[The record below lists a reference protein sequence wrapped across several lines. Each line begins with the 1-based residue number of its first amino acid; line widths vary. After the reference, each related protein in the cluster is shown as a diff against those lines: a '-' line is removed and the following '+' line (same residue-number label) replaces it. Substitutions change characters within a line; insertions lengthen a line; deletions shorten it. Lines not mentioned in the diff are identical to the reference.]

1 MGPVEEDEVSDGR
14 KSGRAQVGGLIFMLD
29 NIEVVEKFYNF
40 IHAHKSNGI
49 TESHM
54 ANALGLLNSRG
65 QPSVGT
71 LRLYYN
77 LAACM
82 LISARKLAPIVDK
95 FELQHFINAKKVAEM
110 VEMVENEE
118 GLVEAYSRT
127 DIGRAESIRQFDGYL
142 RENGHRFQSNG
153 SF

>member
-1 MGPVEEDEVSDGR
+1 
-14 KSGRAQVGGLIFMLD
+14 MLD
-29 NIEVVEKFYNF
+29 NIEAVEKFYNF
-40 IHAHKSNGI
+40 INTHKSSGI

-54 ANALGLLNSRG
+54 ANTLGLLNSRG

-77 LAACM
+77 LATCM
-82 LISARKLAPIVDK
+82 LVSVKKLAPIVDK
-95 FELQHFINAKKVAEM
+95 FELQRFMNAKKVAEM
-110 VEMVENEE
+110 VEMVKNEE

-142 RENGHRFQSNG
+142 RENGHRFQSNE

>member
-1 MGPVEEDEVSDGR
+1 
-14 KSGRAQVGGLIFMLD
+14 MLD

-40 IHAHKSNGI
+40 INAYKDSGI

-77 LAACM
+77 LATCM

-95 FELQHFINAKKVAEM
+95 FELQRFINAKKVA
-110 VEMVENEE
+110 EMVENEE